1 MKKFILLILTL
12 FLISCEEESKKL
24 SEVTIIELS
33 DEERESAGD
42 DQTVIAQLLIKNA
55 ILNDGRKE
63 VLTEDETKRLVSLKE
78 NIEKEF
84 FIEKNAVK
92 GLEVDPIEILKVYED
107 NKDKLKGAGLEEVA
121 PQIKQ
126 LIINKK
132 IQQRKIDYINGIIKK
147 YDLNSKLKEYSG
159 DKEGAINPKV
169 ESVESSRVESVE
181 NTGSPKVESAE
192 NTESSKAESI
202 ENIEDTED
210 TENQEEIQVLDVE
223 ENEN

>member
-12 FLISCEEESKKL
+12 FLISCGEESKKL

-159 DKEGAINPKV
+159 DKEG
-169 ESVESSRVESVE
+169 RV
-181 NTGSPKVESAE
+181 
-192 NTESSKAESI
+192 
-202 ENIEDTED
+202 
-210 TENQEEIQVLDVE
+210 
-223 ENEN
+223 